1 MEISRELNLE
11 SKKYYTQFLGEI
23 LPAVNEALNATL
35 NDSRA
40 NSIEECYFKAT
51 SFSSWRQILL
61 IDTGD
66 SCKEIYNELQSDLAA
81 SISSAMTGNYRL
93 AFMSIR
99 SFIELSSL
107 LAYYY
112 YHPVEYSWWL
122 NDNHLI
128 KFSELNQNY
137 FKYYKQLV
145 TNTINTNIYS
155 EWKKVSKYVHAEVK
169 SYMQSSDNLAFL
181 PVYQKDKLGQWIFHF
196 SQSTMYI
203 NQLFYIVFQDAYYK
217 AFSKIEFDSS
227 CQIIK
232 NNLNDETFF
241 LNIKEARCK

>member
-1 MEISRELNLE
+1 MEISQELNLE
-11 SKKYYTQFLGEI
+11 SQKYYNQFLQQI
-23 LPAVNEALNATL
+23 LPAVDKALNATL

-40 NSIEECYFKAT
+40 NLIEECYLKAI

-61 IDTGD
+61 IDTKD
-66 SCKEIYNELQSDLAA
+66 FCQEIYNELQSDLAA

-137 FKYYKQLV
+137 FKCYKQLV
-145 TNTINTNIYS
+145 ANNINTNIYS

-169 SYMQSSDNLAFL
+169 SYMQSSDNLPFL
-181 PVYQKDKLGQWIFHF
+181 PVYQKDKLGQWISHF

-241 LNIKEARCK
+241 RNIKEARCK